1 MPILASKTPHTD
13 ALISNIR
20 ICIRITQ
27 LLPLGIRVRAVIAVI
42 QCGYYTLSTYA
53 VITILN

>member
-1 MPILASKTPHTD
+1 MLILASKTPHTD
-13 ALISNIR
+13 AHISNIR

-27 LLPLGIRVRAVIAVI
+27 LSPLGIRARAVIAVI
-42 QCGYYTLSTYA
+42 QCGYYPLSTYA